1 MKSFFREFK
10 TFMLRGNMADLA
22 IGFVLGTSFNG
33 VTNSLAANIITPPLG
48 LLLGKIDF
56 KDLVIPLGGTV
67 KISYGLF
74 LQSVVNFIV
83 IVLALFL
90 VVRFINHMQELAA
103 RKQQAA
109 STNPPMPVDS
119 PELSVLKEIRDS
131 LRSKDD

>member
-1 MKSFFREFK
+1 
-10 TFMLRGNMADLA
+10 MADLA